1 MALIT
6 KQVLVCNKCGN
17 EVENVSA
24 NTTIL
29 GEEFYF
35 CDECLE
41 RLLNWVSR
49 KPVTDDEAV
58 RIAKQWIAEKESTTE
73 PETEKVKGKRFSSV
87 NTTWDEY
94 NLEKLLT
101 LLESGVTDGE
111 IGKEL
116 CVSQASISSVLHRI
130 RNSFPGEEKYKYKE
144 RVLKIHRSKSNRR
157 KAGDT

>member
-17 EVENVSA
+17 ESENVSS
-24 NTTIL
+24 NVTIL

-58 RIAKQWIAEKESTTE
+58 RIAKQVIAERESTE
-73 PETEKVKGKRFSSV
+73 PEQEKVKGKRFSSV

-94 NLEKLLT
+94 NLEKLLA
-101 LLESGVTDGE
+101 LLESGVTDSE

-116 CVSQASISSVLHRI
+116 CVSQASISSVLYRI
-130 RNSFPGEEKYKYKE
+130 RNSFPGQEKYKYKE
-144 RVLKIHRSKSNRR
+144 RVLKIHRSKSHRR
-157 KAGDT
+157 KAGDE